1 MDLLLILIYVA
12 FCYVIFK
19 IFRIP
24 VNQWS
29 LATAALGGIVG
40 IAMLLLVMNYNHP
53 FSTNA
58 RIYFAV
64 TPVIPGVKGRVVE
77 VPVETNKPL
86 KAGDVLFRVDPV
98 PYENALAQRRAAL
111 AEAEQNVGQLKAA
124 HDAAQ
129 ATVKEATAAR
139 DRTKQ
144 AFDRYAA
151 GNDSARRGGGSGPY
165 SELEVE
171 NRRGTY
177 LGAEGALQT
186 AEARAEQAR
195 IAAQSQIDGVN
206 TTVAR
211 LRAEVADA
219 QYELDQTVVRA
230 PASGFVTQV
239 SLRPGLY
246 VMPNPLRPAMVFVH
260 DTDKDRVLGA
270 AFQQNTLQRVRAGD
284 EAEVLFEAVPGRV
297 FKGKVNIV
305 LDAIA
310 AGQLQANGTL
320 QDYGARGPGGRA
332 VALIDIVDDISA
344 YQIPAGSSGE
354 VAIYTDHFH
363 HVSMLRRVLLRM
375 RSWQNYIYFEGH

>member
-1 MDLLLILIYVA
+1 MDLLLILTYVA
-12 FCYVIFK
+12 LCYAIFK
-19 IFRIP
+19 IFKIP
-24 VNQWS
+24 VNQWT
-29 LATAALGGIVG
+29 LATATLGGIVG
-40 IAMLLLVMNYNHP
+40 IALLLLTMNYNHP
-53 FSTNA
+53 FTSNA

-86 KAGDVLFRVDPV
+86 QAGDVLFRIDPV
-98 PYENALAQRRAAL
+98 PYQNALAERRAAL
-111 AEAEQNVGQLKAA
+111 AEAEANVGQLKAA
-124 HDAAQ
+124 YDAAQ
-129 ATVKEATAAR
+129 ATVREATATR

-151 GNDSARRGGGSGPY
+151 GNDTARRGGAAGPY

-195 IAAQSQIDGVN
+195 IAAQAQIDGVN

-219 QYELDQTVVRA
+219 QYELDQAVVRA
-230 PASGFVTQV
+230 PSNGFVTQLY
-239 SLRPGLY
+239 LRPGLY
-246 VMPNPLRPAMVFVH
+246 VIPNPLRPAMVFVH
-260 DTDKDRVLGA
+260 NTAKDRVLGA

-284 EAEVLFEAVPGRV
+284 EAEILFDAVPGRV
-297 FKGKVNIV
+297 FKGKVSLV
-305 LDAIA
+305 VDAIA

-320 QDYGARGPGGRA
+320 QDFGERVPGGRA
-332 VALIDIVDDISA
+332 IATIEILDDISG
-344 YQIPAGSSGE
+344 YQIPGGASGE

-363 HVSMLRRVLLRM
+363 HVSVMRKILLRM
-375 RSWQNYIYFEGH
+375 KSWQNYLYSEGH